1 MERKEFIKKVDKLT
15 ERELRQLFNFVYEI
29 MENHDNLDL
38 LEEEI
43 NSIKGQRNM

>member
-1 MERKEFIKKVDKLT
+1 
-15 ERELRQLFNFVYEI
+15 